1 MCRRIRSPS
10 SRSLLIAIFRTARVY
25 ASARLA
31 TLAFV
36 AERPSQVV
44 ITRSP
49 RESRGLARELIRMGL
64 QPVLLPALSLRPN
77 PELRADTL
85 AEGIARLDALIALS
99 PASVRFARALLPAP
113 SLPRGLRLY
122 AIGAASAAALRRW
135 SGRPVEHG
143 LAPTSEGLLAAPA
156 LSAVQGLKIGLLGA
170 PGGRMLLADTLRER
184 GAEVERIDVYRRELA
199 RWDRRHQ
206 QRLERLK
213 QPWVLLSSESALA
226 ALLVL
231 AGERQHYL
239 LAGTAVTSSA
249 RLARL
254 AAEARF
260 QRVIQAP
267 GPHPADFLAVLRQA
281 LRSS

>member
-1 MCRRIRSPS
+1 M
-10 SRSLLIAIFRTARVY
+10 
-25 ASARLA
+25 
-31 TLAFV
+31 
-36 AERPSQVV
+36 V

-77 PELRADTL
+77 PELGADTL
-85 AEGIARLDALIALS
+85 AESIARLDALIALS
-99 PASVRFARALLPAP
+99 PASVRFARALLPKP

-170 PGGRMLLADTLRER
+170 PGGRMLLTDTLKAR
-184 GAEVERIDVYRRELA
+184 GAQVELLAVYRREPA
-199 RWDRRHQ
+199 RWDRRHR
-206 QRLERLK
+206 QRLALLER
-213 QPWVLLSSESALA
+213 PWVLVSSEQALR
-226 ALLVL
+226 ALLEL
-231 AGERQHYL
+231 AGPERARL
-239 LAGTAVTSSA
+239 LAGTAVVSSD

-254 AAEARF
+254 ARECGFAAVALAR
-260 QRVIQAP
+260 
-267 GPHPADFLAVLRQA
+267 GPAAADFLEMLR
-281 LRSS
+281 RVSPPR